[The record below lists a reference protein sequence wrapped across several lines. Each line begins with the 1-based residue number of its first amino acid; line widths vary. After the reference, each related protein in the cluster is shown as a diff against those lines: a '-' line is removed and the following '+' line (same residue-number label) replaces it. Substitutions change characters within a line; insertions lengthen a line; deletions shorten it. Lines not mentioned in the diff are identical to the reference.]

1 MTAAAPPPDQMRREE
16 RTVAEKRRAV
26 YRAKHL
32 RRRGTLA
39 RKGRRVAA
47 SPQDRRLVRLVICG
61 GLFVALVAVK
71 LLFPQTVAR
80 LAQTAGE
87 LIGRDADFKEA
98 FAAMGRA
105 IGGEEPVGDS
115 LHQAYTAVFGPDGA
129 LEAEPEQEPPP
140 QPTGGTDAAEDS
152 SGNGALTGPESGPG
166 PEDGGPTELAAAC
179 PAETGSQA
187 ADIHKAQEAEA
198 PPDVPPEGDGMV
210 EREIDLDQPADDTVS
225 TTASYVYTMPALPD
239 NASLEQRSL
248 GFDYASPVVAPLSS
262 SFGWREHPVTGGQKF
277 HYGVDLAAD
286 YGSDVGAFA
295 AGTVYATG
303 ESSTLGKYVMLQHE
317 GGYITLYGHLSQV
330 SVTGGAVELGD
341 KIGEVGDTGMV
352 TGAHLHFELH
362 SGELYLN
369 PIFYVELG

>member
-1 MTAAAPPPDQMRREE
+1 M
-16 RTVAEKRRAV
+16 AESKSGFYRGKR
-26 YRAKHL
+26 L
-32 RRRGTLA
+32 RRRGA
-39 RKGRRVAA
+39 KGRGGRRAA
-47 SPQDRRLVRLVICG
+47 PSPQDRRLARLVICG
-61 GLFVALVAVK
+61 AVFVALVAVK

-80 LAQTAGE
+80 LARTAGE

-115 LHQAYTAVFGPDGA
+115 LHQAYSAVFGPDQD
-129 LEAEPEQEPPP
+129 LEEDPPP
-140 QPTGGTDAAEDS
+140 EEKGQTPPPEAGQDPEKDPAEGS
-152 SGNGALTGPESGPG
+152 AG
-166 PEDGGPTELAAAC
+166 EDGPAEGKEEGGEPSDLAAAC
-179 PAETGSQA
+179 PAETEAPGQA
-187 ADIHKAQEAEA
+187 A
-198 PPDVPPEGDGMV
+198 VPMPAEGDGMV
-210 EREIDLDQPADDTVS
+210 EREIDLDLPAEDTS
-225 TTASYVYTMPALPD
+225 TATASYVYTMPALPD

-286 YGSDVGAFA
+286 YGSDVHAFA

-303 ESSTLGKYVMLQHE
+303 ESSTLGTYVMLQHE
-317 GGYITLYGHLSQV
+317 GGYITLYGHLSRA
-330 SVTGGAVELGD
+330 SVTGGSVALGD
-341 KIGEVGDTGMV
+341 KIGEVGDSGMV

-369 PIFYVELG
+369 PIYYVELG